1 MSECYGVGPD
11 LVWGYGGSHGGDGN
25 GDRALMPARIPDGFD
40 QAFEGLYRLAYR
52 VAFRIL
58 GDRGDAED
66 VAQEA
71 LARAAVR
78 WSRLKDRPE
87 GWVTRVASNL
97 AIDRYRRR
105 KRPAPPLTGPVGIV
119 DPHLGER
126 GDLVVALRRLPAA
139 TARSRRPALPRRPQR
154 SAGRPRNGLLG
165 GRGEEPRRPGPHFA
179 APPSDRIEGKGRGRC
194 LGILTTPTPSLPA
207 KMRWQ
212 ASCTGRSASAGDGVV
227 GAPGRGLPARRRR
240 RRGIP
245 GLAPGRASGSRRRRR
260 AISSTH

>member
-1 MSECYGVGPD
+1 MSECCRIDPD
-11 LVWGYGGSHGGDGN
+11 PVWGCRGFHGGRDGEE
-25 GDRALMPARIPDGFD
+25 RALTPSRVPDGFD
-40 QAFEGLYRLAYR
+40 LAFGGLYGLAYR

-97 AIDRYRRR
+97 AIDRSRRR

-126 GDLVVALRRLPAA
+126 GDLVVALRRLP
-139 TARSRRPALPRRPQR
+139 RRQR
-154 SAGRPRNGLLG
+154 EA
-165 GRGEEPRRPGPHFA
+165 
-179 APPSDRIEGKGRGRC
+179 
-194 LGILTTPTPSLPA
+194 
-207 KMRWQ
+207 
-212 ASCTGRSASAGDGVV
+212 
-227 GAPGRGLPARRRR
+227 
-240 RRGIP
+240 
-245 GLAPGRASGSRRRRR
+245 
-260 AISSTH
+260 